1 MTATSDEA
9 DAHSRSERSAVTPT
23 YTVQKLTAI
32 KDSAPSTASATQ
44 ETCRATEDP

>member
-1 MTATSDEA
+1 M
-9 DAHSRSERSAVTPT
+9 TPT